1 MGYEYSEITS
11 YELAD
16 PGKRLGALIVD
27 TMILGAVTGIL
38 FAGASWTG
46 GALGLLGTIV
56 YQWAFLVHNNGQTP
70 GKMLT
75 NLRVIKADGSEIT
88 DTDAIL
94 RAVGY
99 HINTWILMIGWLWA
113 LVDSKHQG
121 FHDKIARTYVVTVP
135 TEKWKAEKRKVVV

>member
-1 MGYEYSEITS
+1 MDYSYDTTT

-16 PGKRLGALIVD
+16 TGKRLMALIVD
-27 TMILGAVTGIL
+27 TMILGAITGIL

-46 GALGLLGTIV
+46 GAVGLIGTIV

-70 GKMLT
+70 GKMLLH
-75 NLRVIKADGSEIT
+75 LRVIKADGSTIS

-99 HINTWILMIGWLWA
+99 HVNSWILGLGWIWA
-113 LVDSKHQG
+113 LVDSNHQG
-121 FHDKIARTYVVTVP
+121 FHDKIARTYVVMA
-135 TEKWKAEKRKVVV
+135 EDSKEKRKVV